1 MTSYEDMPVSRAEG
15 SRNAPHRLVR
25 PGDRRRFLAGARLH
39 VLPQHAKTVAEV
51 VIIGV
56 FAAATWRSAGRCA
69 AGAGR
74 ALAADRP
81 VRRPRPGG
89 GERAMIGILART
101 CPPGEKLT
109 ECRGL
114 PGYSQACSP
123 VPASPPGAFSPSAHP
138 GTCYEWAA
146 QLASP
151 SWWTPWRVT
160 DLA

>member
-1 MTSYEDMPVSRAEG
+1 
-15 SRNAPHRLVR
+15 
-25 PGDRRRFLAGARLH
+25 
-39 VLPQHAKTVAEV
+39 
-51 VIIGV
+51 
-56 FAAATWRSAGRCA
+56 
-69 AGAGR
+69 
-74 ALAADRP
+74 
-81 VRRPRPGG
+81 
-89 GERAMIGILART
+89 MIGILART

-160 DLA
+160 DLAVTAIIVVLAVTAHFRGRSGVVRILLGVVSAWGLALAVAGSPRVHLFHVSLAAVIVCGAMCVAGVVTLHMTREARP